1 MRERISNVLRSAVYS
16 IGASA
21 LMALLLAFMLSLH
34 DQTHTVS
41 LPVLLWAG
49 LLLALLAV
57 GIWSAW
63 KMVTIH
69 DPLETMLNRA
79 SEQALEENW
88 DSAEY
93 LFQQAKDCW
102 ESRETFRAC
111 FADHTPVEEIDGEFA
126 LLEVYLQ
133 TREHAA
139 FAAGCRELARKTAAV
154 GEAHGLDLK
163 NLL

>member
-1 MRERISNVLRSAVYS
+1 MKRSW
-16 IGASA
+16 IG
-21 LMALLLAFMLSLH
+21 
-34 DQTHTVS
+34 
-41 LPVLLWAG
+41 AG

-79 SEQALEENW
+79 AEQALEENW

-154 GEAHGLDLK
+154 GEAHGFNLK